1 MASSISSIIAV
12 SDFSSGL
19 RLSTLVDQLGSETL
33 TPIGLLP
40 DSPFTQGVTFFDAET
55 AELQFPGQLILLTS
69 HSALT
74 NAQLELVCEAAASS
88 GASGV
93 VARGVQARPNSA
105 LVVACVRHNLPL
117 LELTHTVGWRQ
128 FDALVSRLLGEHG
141 TGLQLGPSSGDKLFA
156 LANSIA
162 GVFRG
167 SVAIEDHRRN
177 ILAYSAMPEQAI
189 DDFRASGILY
199 RKVPDKPINEIRYR
213 QVFAAQGVARFAQD
227 DAQAPRAAI
236 AIRAGNISLGSIWAI
251 DPDGYDMDREL
262 SSEKQEVLEQGAI
275 LAAGYLVDAWR
286 FDHSDG
292 RGRDAALR
300 RLLTGTPQDGDQV
313 TLGLRPTQHV
323 VVAALVC
330 AGDVTSTAEL
340 SEIRT
345 HTARHLSVYFPG
357 SACLVLDQ
365 TVFALI
371 PSKSASEIERSFTRL
386 LPELFRI
393 IRRQCHVGLGEPQR
407 FQAPLAGQ
415 HERAQAIAEC
425 ARDRTIAVATQSD
438 VQAQLV
444 LRECETAL
452 TAEDLLL
459 PETAALLGDDE
470 SETRRT
476 LLAWFE
482 EQGNA
487 PRVAARLNVHEQT
500 VRYRIRQAVARL
512 GIDLADADRI
522 LTLWL
527 QLRLA
532 ERPAAGG

>member
-1 MASSISSIIAV
+1 MSSSISSIIAV

-19 RLSTLVDQLGSETL
+19 RLSTLVEQLGSDTL
-33 TPIGLLP
+33 TPVDRLP
-40 DSPFTQGVTFFDAET
+40 DSPFVQGVTFFDAET
-55 AELQFPGQLILLTS
+55 PELQFPGQLILLTS

-74 NAQLELVCEAAASS
+74 AEQLDLLCASAIAS

-93 VARGVQARPNSA
+93 VARGVQLQHTSA
-105 LVVACVRHNLPL
+105 LVLACAHHGLPL

-141 TGLQLGPSSGDKLFA
+141 AGLQLGPSSGDKLFA
-156 LANSIA
+156 LANSVA

-251 DPDGYDMDREL
+251 DPDGYDLTREL
-262 SSEKQEVLEQGAI
+262 SVEKQEILEQGAI

-292 RGRDAALR
+292 RGREAAFR
-300 RLLTGTPQDGDQV
+300 RLLMGTPQEGDQV
-313 TLGLRPTQHV
+313 ALGLRPTQHV
-323 VVAALVC
+323 VLAALVC
-330 AGDVTSTAEL
+330 DGGVASAAEL

-345 HTARHLSVYFPG
+345 HMARHLSVYFPG
-357 SACLVLDQ
+357 SGCLVLDQ
-365 TVFALI
+365 TVCALI
-371 PSKSASEIERSFTRL
+371 PSKSTSEIERSFTRL
-386 LPELFRI
+386 LPELFRL
-393 IRRQCHVGLGEPQR
+393 IRRHCHVGLSEPQR
-407 FQAPLAGQ
+407 LQASLAGRID
-415 HERAQAIAEC
+415 RARAIAEC
-425 ARDRTIAVATQSD
+425 ARDRSIAVATLPD

-444 LRECETAL
+444 LRECESAITV
-452 TAEDLLL
+452 DGLLL
-459 PETAALLGDDE
+459 PETAALLGDEE

-487 PRVAARLNVHEQT
+487 PRVASRLNLHEQT

-512 GIDLADADRI
+512 GIDLTDADRI

-532 ERPAAGG
+532 ERTPAGG